1 MAKPHDHLADRH
13 PMHYLSD
20 ELCDFVESIQP
31 PGPMDIDI
39 TSDYMRVWPNYVVGL
54 QLVELSFKALIAKSG
69 VALGNIA
76 KIHDFRALYR
86 NLTSEE
92 HEAYEGALDEFA
104 KHVHPTLPPV
114 SFNDKGNWDILEAH
128 RYFPL
133 EGGKKWTVNKKTKEH
148 KVSPVQGMFRI
159 SVWHIREMC
168 FVSHRLLGL
177 FGDAP
182 SMGAFSRRLNWRFN
196 RYFNDVHRL
205 PGGIDGFGVPG
216 YPDDTESDIADRIAK
231 FRSDK
236 IASLGSTTEER
247 LLSVMRDPNAG
258 NVLRTDCALFLNK
271 LGRRSDAVKASVE
284 RARKDDEEF
293 NRARKDDEEF
303 NEKLNDPGWKG
314 SLLRQ
319 ALGREPRPSDS
330 QVWESNA

>member
-1 MAKPHDHLADRH
+1 MAKPHDHLDDRH
-13 PMHYLSD
+13 QMHHLSD
-20 ELCDFVESIQP
+20 ALYDFVESVQL
-31 PGPMDIDI
+31 PGYTDIDS

-54 QLVELSFKALIAKSG
+54 QLVELSFKALIAKGG
-69 VALGNIA
+69 VALGNITQT
-76 KIHDFRALYR
+76 HDLRALYR

-114 SFNDKGNWDILEAH
+114 SFNDKGNWDILAAH

-148 KVSPVQGMFRI
+148 KVSPVQDIFRI

-182 SMGAFSRRLNWRFN
+182 SMGRFWQRLNWRFD
-196 RYFNDVHRL
+196 RYFNDVYRPSGIDVGVARL
-205 PGGIDGFGVPG
+205 PC
-216 YPDDTESDIADRIAK
+216 DTDADIAEK
-231 FRSDK
+231 MENLFSDK
-236 IASLGSTTEER
+236 LASLGSTPEEWLR
-247 LLSVMRDPNAG
+247 SVMCDPNAG

-284 RARKDDEEF
+284 LT
-293 NRARKDDEEF
+293 RKDDEEF

-319 ALGREPRPSDS
+319 
-330 QVWESNA
+330 

>member
-1 MAKPHDHLADRH
+1 MSDMAKPHDHLADRH
-13 PMHYLSD
+13 QMHYLSD
-20 ELCDFVESIQP
+20 ALCDFVESIQP

-39 TSDYMRVWPNYVVGL
+39 TSDYMRVWPNYIVGL

-69 VALGNIA
+69 VALGNITQT
-76 KIHDFRALYR
+76 HDLRALYR

-182 SMGAFSRRLNWRFN
+182 SMGRFWQRLNWRFDH
-196 RYFNDVHRL
+196 YFNDVYRPSGIDVGVERL
-205 PGGIDGFGVPG
+205 PG
-216 YPDDTESDIADRIAK
+216 DTDADIAEK
-231 FRSDK
+231 MENLFSDK
-236 IASLGSTTEER
+236 LASLGSTTEER
-247 LLSVMRDPNAG
+247 LLSVMCDPNAG
-258 NVLRTDCALFLNK
+258 NVLRTDCWLFLNK
-271 LGRRSDAVKASVE
+271 LGRRSDVVKASVE
-284 RARKDDEEF
+284 RT
-293 NRARKDDEEF
+293 RKDDEEF
-303 NEKLNDPGWKG
+303 NEKLKDPEWKV

-319 ALGREPRPSDS
+319 ALGREPRPS
-330 QVWESNA
+330 